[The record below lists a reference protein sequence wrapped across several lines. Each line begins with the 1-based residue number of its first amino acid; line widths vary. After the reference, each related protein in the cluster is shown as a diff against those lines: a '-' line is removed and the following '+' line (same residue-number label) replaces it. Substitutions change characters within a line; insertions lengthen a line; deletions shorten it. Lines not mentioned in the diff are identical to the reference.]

1 VKPADPA
8 DPVFDGAT
16 GTIGDPV
23 ATALEPDPTPEPVAT
38 PELIAVPVAMGA
50 VPVANPV
57 EPATPVELMAAV
69 LVHEQ
74 TWSKYVDVY
83 TIGYGTELPEA
94 EADVDPD
101 EVADA
106 VDDPDAEL
114 EDDEHDP

>member
-1 VKPADPA
+1 
-8 DPVFDGAT
+8 
-16 GTIGDPV
+16 
-23 ATALEPDPTPEPVAT
+23 
-38 PELIAVPVAMGA
+38 
-50 VPVANPV
+50 
-57 EPATPVELMAAV
+57 MAAV

-114 EDDEHDP
+114 EDDEHAEDEVALAKVILQTRKALRRTSIASFFAGSLKGCQGIGFVSSRAQIPNI

>member
-1 VKPADPA
+1 MKPADPA

-57 EPATPVELMAAV
+57 EPATPVELGERISMTAM
-69 LVHEQ
+69 
-74 TWSKYVDVY
+74 TSKDMCSV
-83 TIGYGTELPEA
+83 EEEEESLPNGSSLSA
-94 EADVDPD
+94 RADMVK
-101 EVADA
+101 VC
-106 VDDPDAEL
+106 
-114 EDDEHDP
+114 